1 MMCLVSCLALTAV
14 ARSQG
19 VLQPGCGEGVLGGCV
34 CATRVLQQRWL
45 GSSARACIR
54 LPAGFWAG
62 GRRAAIAL
70 ARITLV
76 ASGWR
81 AGHAQQWRK
90 RAAPR
95 RFMRWSSPEAPIL
108 QFGLLRCTLDAGRA
122 DFSRDRRMQSGFF
135 RRISPS
141 SRDCSFRR
149 GRVLKKARSLAR
161 GSSQRLP
168 SAGSQSLLSGA
179 IIERASSHRPL
190 GGTQASTEA
199 APRAR
204 HATVWP
210 PRSPR

>member
-1 MMCLVSCLALTAV
+1 MQL
-14 ARSQG
+14 
-19 VLQPGCGEGVLGGCV
+19 
-34 CATRVLQQRWL
+34 
-45 GSSARACIR
+45 
-54 LPAGFWAG
+54 F
-62 GRRAAIAL
+62 AIAL
-70 ARITLV
+70 AGEQRACMHTAAGWFLGRREARGDRFGKDNFGCIGLGV
-76 ASGWR
+76 QPMLSSGGNAPR
-81 AGHAQQWRK
+81 
-90 RAAPR
+90 PR

-108 QFGLLRCTLDAGRA
+108 QFELLRCTLDAGRA

>member
-1 MMCLVSCLALTAV
+1 MCAML
-14 ARSQG
+14 
-19 VLQPGCGEGVLGGCV
+19 
-34 CATRVLQQRWL
+34 
-45 GSSARACIR
+45 
-54 LPAGFWAG
+54 
-62 GRRAAIAL
+62 AIAL
-70 ARITLV
+70 AGEQRACMHTAAGWFLGRREARGDRFGKDNFGCIGLACRPCSAV
-76 ASGWR
+76 AR
-81 AGHAQQWRK
+81 

-108 QFGLLRCTLDAGRA
+108 QFELSRCTLDAGRA

-179 IIERASSHRPL
+179 IIARASSHRPL

>member
-1 MMCLVSCLALTAV
+1 ML
-14 ARSQG
+14 
-19 VLQPGCGEGVLGGCV
+19 
-34 CATRVLQQRWL
+34 
-45 GSSARACIR
+45 
-54 LPAGFWAG
+54 
-62 GRRAAIAL
+62 AIAL
-70 ARITLV
+70 AGEQRACMHTAAGWFLGRREARGDRFGKDNFGCIGLGV
-76 ASGWR
+76 QPMLSSG
-81 AGHAQQWRK
+81 GN
-90 RAAPR
+90 APR
-95 RFMRWSSPEAPIL
+95 QEDLCAGARPRHPSCNLSCRVAPWMLGEQI
-108 QFGLLRCTLDAGRA
+108 
-122 DFSRDRRMQSGFF
+122 SRDRRMQSGFF

-204 HATVWP
+204 HATAWP

>member
-1 MMCLVSCLALTAV
+1 M
-14 ARSQG
+14 
-19 VLQPGCGEGVLGGCV
+19 CV
-34 CATRVLQQRWL
+34 CDAAFCNSAGRGAARVHAYR
-45 GSSARACIR
+45 CR
-54 LPAGFWAG
+54 LVFGPAGGA
-62 GRRAAIAL
+62 RRSL
-70 ARITLV
+70 LQGSLWLHRP
-76 ASGWR
+76 WR
-81 AGHAQQWRK
+81 AGRAQQWRR

-95 RFMRWSSPEAPIL
+95 GFMRWSSPEAPIL
-108 QFGLLRCTLDAGRA
+108 QFELLRCTLDAGRA

-204 HATVWP
+204 HATVWA